1 MLATITLLL
10 FYQLC
15 GELLAR
21 YMELPVPGPVIGMLL
36 LFLTLLARDAL
47 AETMEVTV
55 EGLLKNLSLLF
66 VPAGVGVITHFE
78 LLGENWP
85 AISIALVISSILGM
99 VVTALTMK
107 FLMRSN
113 GG

>member
-1 MLATITLLL
+1 
-10 FYQLC
+10 
-15 GELLAR
+15 
-21 YMELPVPGPVIGMLL
+21 MELPVPGPVIGMLL

-113 GG
+113 RG